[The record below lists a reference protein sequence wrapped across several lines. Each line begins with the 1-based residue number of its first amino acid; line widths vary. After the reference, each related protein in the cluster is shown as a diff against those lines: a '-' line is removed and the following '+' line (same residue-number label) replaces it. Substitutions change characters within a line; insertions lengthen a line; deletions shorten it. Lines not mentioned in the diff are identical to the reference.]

1 MIRINLL
8 PHREEKRKARRQQ
21 FYVLLGMV
29 SVLAGLIWFLGYGLL
44 NQRISAQADKNEFL
58 KRETARLDKEIEEI
72 KKLRSQIDGL
82 LSRKQVIEI
91 LQANRAE
98 TVLLFNEL
106 AQNVPEG
113 IYLRAVKQT
122 GPKLALSGYAQSNA
136 RITTLM
142 NDLDQTEL
150 LESPKLIETKSAVVG
165 NKRLNE
171 FSIEVSLAK
180 RTQQDADA
188 KAGPA
193 KAPKK

>member
-150 LESPKLIETKSAVVG
+150 LETPKLIETKSAVVG

>member
-150 LESPKLIETKSAVVG
+150 LENPKLIETKASVVG
-165 NKRLNE
+165 KQRLNE
-171 FSIEVSLAK
+171 FAIEVSLAK
-180 RTQQDADA
+180 RTKDDAA
-188 KAGPA
+188 ATAIAA